1 MRITYILIIAILAWY
16 TNGLRIS
23 NNEKT
28 EIIEVQ
34 NKTIAKSTAKL
45 IKLDKQKRD
54 LQFDNEYL
62 REANEALLKYSEP
75 KSCIKVI
82 KRTPLLKM
90 KG

>member
-1 MRITYILIIAILAWY
+1 MRIIYIIITGFFIGY
-16 TNGLRIS
+16 SIGLFKS
-23 NNEKT
+23 NLEKT
-28 EIIEVQ
+28 ETIEAQ
-34 NKTIAKSTAKL
+34 NKTIAESTAKL

-75 KSCIKVI
+75 KSCIKAI
-82 KRTPLLKM
+82 KKTPLPKM